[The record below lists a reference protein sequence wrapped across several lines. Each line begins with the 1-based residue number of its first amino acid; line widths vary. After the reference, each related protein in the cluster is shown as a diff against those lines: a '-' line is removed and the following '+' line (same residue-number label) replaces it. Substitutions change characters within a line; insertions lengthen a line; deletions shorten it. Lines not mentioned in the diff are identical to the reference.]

1 MLALAA
7 HSSCD
12 RHQVTRVTRND
23 AVRIAATAVR
33 RLQRS
38 CAMSHRTNGRAGGD
52 HKRLVTGKRRDA
64 LGLVLDAVDAVI
76 EDGIPH
82 PGWGRPDAELR
93 TCALE
98 SAFAEAEE
106 IVSRLRG
113 TGVVPAPMSRAD
125 ADRLIAAAAMI
136 CVWGRIQGQSHP
148 VLDHLAEAL
157 ESVPPSSA
165 PLAQLALLA

>member
-1 MLALAA
+1 M
-7 HSSCD
+7 H
-12 RHQVTRVTRND
+12 RVVI
-23 AVRIAATAVR
+23 AVRSVQEKRGMSQRGSNVR
-33 RLQRS
+33 P
-38 CAMSHRTNGRAGGD
+38 GGD
-52 HKRLVTGKRRDA
+52 RSRLVTGRRRDA

-82 PGWGRPDAELR
+82 PGWGRSDAELR

-106 IVSRLRG
+106 IVSRLRS

-125 ADRLIAAAAMI
+125 ADGLIAAAAAI
-136 CVWGRIQGQSHP
+136 CVWGRIPGESHP

-157 ESVPPSSA
+157 ASVPASSV
-165 PLAQLALLA
+165 PLAQLA

>member
-1 MLALAA
+1 
-7 HSSCD
+7 
-12 RHQVTRVTRND
+12 
-23 AVRIAATAVR
+23 VRSVQSIR
-33 RLQRS
+33 
-38 CAMSHRTNGRAGGD
+38 AMSHRNSARASGD
-52 HKRLVTGKRRDA
+52 HSRLVTGKRRDA

-82 PGWGRPDAELR
+82 PGWTRADAELR

-98 SAFAEAEE
+98 GAFAEAEE

-125 ADRLIAAAAMI
+125 ADRLIAAAAAI
-136 CVWGRIQGQSHP
+136 CVWGRLPGQSHP
-148 VLDHLAEAL
+148 VLDHLADAL
-157 ESVPPSSA
+157 ASVPPSTV

>member
-1 MLALAA
+1 VQKKRGM
-7 HSSCD
+7 S
-12 RHQVTRVTRND
+12 
-23 AVRIAATAVR
+23 
-33 RLQRS
+33 QRS
-38 CAMSHRTNGRAGGD
+38 SNGRAGRD
-52 HKRLVTGKRRDA
+52 HSRLVTGKRRDA

-82 PGWGRPDAELR
+82 PGWARADAELR

-98 SAFAEAEE
+98 AAFAEAEE

-125 ADRLIAAAAMI
+125 ADGLIAAAAAI
-136 CVWGRIQGQSHP
+136 CVWGRLPGESHP

-157 ESVPPSSA
+157 ASVPASSV
-165 PLAQLALLA
+165 PLAQLA

>member
-1 MLALAA
+1 
-7 HSSCD
+7 
-12 RHQVTRVTRND
+12 
-23 AVRIAATAVR
+23 
-33 RLQRS
+33 
-38 CAMSHRTNGRAGGD
+38 MSHRANARAGGD
-52 HKRLVTGKRRDA
+52 RSRLVTGKRRDA

-82 PGWGRPDAELR
+82 PGWARSDVELR

-98 SAFAEAEE
+98 AAFGEAEE

-125 ADRLIAAAAMI
+125 ADGLIAAAAAI
-136 CVWGRIQGQSHP
+136 CVWGRLPGQPHP

-157 ESVPPSSA
+157 ASVPPSNA

>member
-1 MLALAA
+1 M
-7 HSSCD
+7 
-12 RHQVTRVTRND
+12 TRVTRRNSVSVVVTT
-23 AVRIAATAVR
+23 VRG
-33 RLQRS
+33 LQRTR
-38 CAMSHRTNGRAGGD
+38 AMSHRTDGRVSGD
-52 HKRLVTGKRRDA
+52 HTRLVTGKRRDV

-113 TGVVPAPMSRAD
+113 TGVVPAPMSRSD

-148 VLDHLAEAL
+148 VLDHLADAL
-157 ESVPPSSA
+157 ESIPPSSA